1 MKKTITL
8 LLTETDR
15 KKIEYIA
22 KQKGC
27 SLSEL
32 IIELIKADIEE
43 KEAKAKDQTIHSH

>member
-8 LLTETDR
+8 RLSETDR

-22 KQKGC
+22 RQKGC

-32 IIELIKADIEE
+32 IIDLIKADIKE
-43 KEAKAKDQTIHSH
+43 KEAKIKE

>member
-8 LLTETDR
+8 YLTEKDR

-32 IIELIKADIEE
+32 IVALIEADIKE
-43 KEAKAKDQTIHSH
+43 KEAKTK